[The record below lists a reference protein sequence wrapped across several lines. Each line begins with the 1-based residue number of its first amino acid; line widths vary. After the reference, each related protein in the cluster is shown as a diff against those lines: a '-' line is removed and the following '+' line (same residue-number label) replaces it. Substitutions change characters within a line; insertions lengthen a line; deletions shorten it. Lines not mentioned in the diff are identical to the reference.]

1 MIVCSCAV
9 ITDKDIEEALVEIM
23 SQPDAPLPTPGRRLQ
38 HLSKK
43 MVCCGCAPLAVS
55 TIYEKIDQLAEL
67 RRHLVPYA
75 PALAARAGLL
85 KGARRLRTCLI
96 ERALDPPA
104 TDGAADAPGP
114 VKPELE
120 RRLAAVYPQCM
131 DASCWPRAS
140 QVA

>member
-23 SQPDAPLPTPGRRLQ
+23 SRPDAPLPTPGVVYQ

-55 TIYEKIDQLAEL
+55 TIYEKIDQLAECG
-67 RRHLVPYA
+67 VICPYA
-75 PALAARAGLL
+75 GACAQGRLL
-85 KGARRLRTCLI
+85 KGPRPPAHRLIARRPITPRRMARPT
-96 ERALDPPA
+96 
-104 TDGAADAPGP
+104 PGP

-120 RRLAAVYPQCM
+120 SA
-131 DASCWPRAS
+131 
-140 QVA
+140 